1 MEIQDSVS
9 KDYSVHDYKK
19 ANVQRIDTYNFLFYK
34 KTIDLCNSVHEISTC
49 IYTTLLSQNHL
60 IGIE

>member
-19 ANVQRIDTYNFLFYK
+19 ANVQRIDTYNFPVFSFLQKNYRP
-34 KTIDLCNSVHEISTC
+34 V
-49 IYTTLLSQNHL
+49 
-60 IGIE
+60 